1 MITETEIRD
10 ILKIVRQLER
20 VLEQALRSEVE
31 KNEDRV
37 RKQLEA
43 SGISIDSD
51 STELT
56 ELESTDAFEL

>member
-1 MITETEIRD
+1 VITETEIRD